1 MSVDSKMTALAD
13 LIRGLRGVSGKM
25 GLDAMAGHLQD
36 EQDGLD
42 SALAALEEKGV
53 TVPSGTK
60 VDGLAALIA
69 AIEAGG
75 GGTGVQVVSGTFTPA
90 EEIVLTYSDPYL
102 LEHNSGFTPKM
113 YIFWKA
119 AGSSGTTVTKFAAIL
134 GLSKPTSAGTKTLF
148 RISAGVSTSSSR
160 NDAQISTESKSTAGV
175 YSTITDSNYNSQ
187 YVPLFSSCKTT
198 SQTSRLLAGETYCWL
213 TFSDWEGEF

>member
-1 MSVDSKMTALAD
+1 MSVQTQIDRISGAVSAALTALA
-13 LIRGLRGVSGKM
+13 
-25 GLDAMAGHLQD
+25 
-36 EQDGLD
+36 
-42 SALAALEEKGV
+42 EKGV
-53 TVPSGTK
+53 TVPAGTK

-113 YIFWKA
+113 YVFWKA
-119 AGSSGTTVTKFAAIL
+119 GGSSDTTVTKFAAML
-134 GLSKPTSAGTKTLF
+134 CLSKPTSAGTKTLF
-148 RISAGVSTSSSR
+148 RIFAGVSTYSSR
-160 NDAQISTESKSTAGV
+160 NDAQISADSKSTAGK
-175 YSTITDSNYNSQ
+175 YSSVTDSNYNSQ
-187 YVPLFSSCKTT
+187 YVPLFSSCNTT
-198 SQTSRLLAGETYCWL
+198 SQKSRLLAGETYCWL